1 METISALLGVVV
13 GSLLTYLTQGADRR
27 RAEAIALRV
36 ILTHGRRLMY
46 ANHSSRTE
54 LSIHFRELHIR
65 MTGLASASRDH
76 ARASVQLTTLL
87 WTLADKCWY
96 SSLDRL
102 RHAERESPGVDVVRL
117 SASPARDLLT
127 TYSQC
132 EGMVDEILR
141 RISRRP
147 VATAL
152 LRRDG
157 PNPGEIVESAQR
169 WSGILDRH
177 GGPSPDI
184 ADSLASVNSA

>member
-54 LSIHFRELHIR
+54 LSIHFRELHIP

-157 PNPGEIVESAQR
+157 PNPAGV
-169 WSGILDRH
+169 GDR
-177 GGPSPDI
+177 GRDW
-184 ADSLASVNSA
+184 